1 MKKLFL
7 VVLSGLIF
15 NSFIKA
21 EEPKKI
27 ISNLTLDKA
36 IEIAL
41 RENSQMKIAQY
52 EVEKSEAKL
61 TEAYSSIIPS
71 INGEGSYIRNIK
83 KPVFFLPDFFGGTGQ
98 VRPIEI
104 GSKNSYSAQLKLG
117 IPIFVGQAYTG
128 IVMSKLGLDL
138 SKLTYEETLA
148 QIRLNTTK
156 AFLDVLLTK
165 ETEKFIKESYE
176 NALRNLE
183 NARKLNRAGLIS
195 DFDFLSAQVE
205 VEKIKPNVL
214 QAEYTYQTA
223 LNFLKALLN
232 LSSEDSIE
240 VIGDFQSFMINR
252 NLPSIDNYVVENT
265 FSLKKLSLQKQIA
278 DKNIMLQKWGHFPS
292 LVAFG
297 NYQIQTQAEDYNF
310 NAYKWVK
317 SAAVGLSLSVPI
329 FSGFGVKSKVEQA
342 EIQSKQLEETINLTR
357 KQLNIA
363 ISNTRNRIQTSLEK
377 IEAQKLNK
385 EKARRSYQIA
395 ELRFAEGMST
405 QLEVS
410 NANLN
415 LLSAEL
421 GYAQAIYDYLVAQA
435 ELEFYLNKSI
445 K

>member
-1 MKKLFL
+1 MRKVSFL
-7 VVLSGLIF
+7 LVMQLIC
-15 NSFIKA
+15 SFLIAA
-21 EEPKKI
+21 EGKKI
-27 ISNLTLDKA
+27 ISNLTLDRA

-41 RENSQMKIAQY
+41 KENSQVKIARY
-52 EVEKSEAKL
+52 EIEKSESKL
-61 TEAYSSIIPS
+61 TESYSSLIPS

-104 GSKNSYSAQLKLG
+104 GSKNSYSAQLKFG
-117 IPIFVGQAYTG
+117 MPIFVGQAYTG
-128 IVMSKLGLDL
+128 IVMSRLGLDL
-138 SKLTYEETLA
+138 SKLSYEETLA

-156 AFLDVLLTK
+156 AFLDVLLTR
-165 ETEKFIKESYE
+165 ETAKFIRESYE

-183 NARKLNRAGLIS
+183 NAKKLNKAGLIS
-195 DFDFLSAQVE
+195 DFDYLSAQVE

-214 QAEYTYQTA
+214 QADYTYQTA
-223 LNFLKALLN
+223 LNFLKSILN
-232 LSSEDSIE
+232 LSAEDSIE
-240 VIGDFQSFMINR
+240 VVGDFQSFIINK
-252 NLPSIDNYVVENT
+252 NLPQLENYVVENT
-265 FSLKKLSLQKQIA
+265 FTLKKLSLQKQIA
-278 DKNIMLQKWGHFPS
+278 DKNIMLQRWGHFPS
-292 LVAFG
+292 LIAFG

-310 NAYKWVK
+310 NAYRWVK

-342 EIQSKQLEETINLTR
+342 EIQSKELDETINYTR

-363 ISNTRNRIQTSLEK
+363 ITNTQNRIATGLEK

-385 EKARRSYQIA
+385 EKARKSYQIA
-395 ELRFAEGMST
+395 EVRFNEGMST
-405 QLEVS
+405 QLEIS

-415 LLSAEL
+415 LLSAEI
-421 GYAQAIYDYLVAQA
+421 GYAQAIYEYLVAQA